1 MDEPTA
7 EAALDQIMA
16 WGLAEDRAGDIVP
29 TRRWNAQLQAA
40 AEKLNQI
47 AAQMG
52 ADPEG
57 NPLVLAVTQALAAMG
72 LTDDDALFRVAV
84 QMLVTLELSRM
95 TPAKRAQLGF
105 PGELPS
111 DGTTKATK
119 EKKPS

>member
-1 MDEPTA
+1 
-7 EAALDQIMA
+7 MA

-57 NPLVLAVTQALAAMG
+57 NPLVL
-72 LTDDDALFRVAV
+72 V
-84 QMLVTLELSRM
+84 Q
-95 TPAKRAQLGF
+95 Q
-105 PGELPS
+105 
-111 DGTTKATK
+111 
-119 EKKPS
+119 